1 MSTTSTTAASTAS
14 PTYFTG
20 VSTYASDLQ
29 QVITR
34 AVSIASMPL
43 QLMQDRL
50 QDLDNQQSAL
60 SGLDST
66 FSSLQSAIAGIST
79 ALGPSSYSASS
90 SSSAISA
97 TVSSGA
103 LEGSYSV
110 DVTSLGSYSTS
121 VSDPSLP
128 AVADPSSS
136 SISTASKY
144 TLTVNGTTTTITP
157 AGSSLM
163 DLAQAINSASAGVQ
177 ASIVNTGSSY
187 RLVVRSTNLA
197 GDSIQLNDGSQ
208 DLLDTLTTGAPATY
222 DISGLGSATQPI
234 DSSSRTV
241 TLAPGVTINLL
252 QQTATGQPA
261 TITVSRDTSGV
272 STAISS
278 FVDAY
283 NAAVEALNQQVGQ
296 SGGALSGQSTI
307 SDLRNAMRQITQYA
321 GTSGGVTLL
330 SQLGI
335 SMDDTGQLTFDSS
348 QFSSANAS
356 DLDQFLGSATGGG
369 FLQTA
374 TNALTAIE
382 DPTTGYIPTATSDVN
397 NEITQENSQITQ
409 EQQKISDLQTTLTQ
423 QMATADATIASLE
436 NQKNYITNLFTAMI
450 NENNNGTG
458 VSSY

>member
-1 MSTTSTTAASTAS
+1 MSTTSTAS

-43 QLMQDRL
+43 QLMQNQL
-50 QDLDNQQSAL
+50 QNLDDQQSAL
-60 SGLDST
+60 SGLGST
-66 FSSLQSAIAGIST
+66 FSALQSAIAGIGT
-79 ALGPSSYSASS
+79 ALGPSSYSATS

-97 TVSSGA
+97 SVSSGA

-110 DVTSLGSYSTS
+110 DVTDLGSYSTS

-136 SISTASKY
+136 SISASSTY

-163 DLAQAINSASAGVQ
+163 DLAQAINSAPAGVQ
-177 ASIVNTGSSY
+177 ASVVNTGSSY
-187 RLVVRSTNLA
+187 SLVVRSTNLA

-208 DLLDTLTTGAPATY
+208 DLLDTLTTGTPAIY

-252 QQTATGQPA
+252 QQTPSGQPA
-261 TITVSRDTSGV
+261 TVTVSRDTSGV

-296 SGGALSGQSTI
+296 SGGALSGDSTI
-307 SDLRNAMRQITQYA
+307 SDLRNSLRQITQYS

-330 SQLGI
+330 SQMGI
-335 SMDDTGQLTFDSS
+335 SMDDTGELTFDAS
-348 QFSSANAS
+348 QFSSVSAT

-374 TNALTAIE
+374 TNAMTAVE
-382 DPTTGYIPTATSDVN
+382 DPTTGFIPTATNDVN
-397 NEITQENSQITQ
+397 GQITQENKQITA
-409 EQQKISDLQTTLTQ
+409 EEQKISDLQSTLTQ

-436 NQKNYITNLFTAMI
+436 QQKDYITNLFTAMI
-450 NENNNGTG
+450 NENDNGTG
-458 VSSY
+458 VSSD

>member
-1 MSTTSTTAASTAS
+1 MSTPTAS
-14 PTYFTG
+14 ANYFTG
-20 VSTYASDLQ
+20 VSSYASDLQ

-34 AVSIASMPL
+34 SVSIASLPL
-43 QLMQDRL
+43 QLMQSHL
-50 QDLDNQQSAL
+50 QSLDNQQSAL
-60 SGLDST
+60 SGLDTT
-66 FSSLQSAIAGIST
+66 FTALQNAIAGIGT
-79 ALGPSSYSASS
+79 ALGPSSYSATS

-97 TVSSGA
+97 SVSSGA

-110 DVTSLGSYSTS
+110 DVISLGSYSTS

-128 AVADPSSS
+128 AVADPNSS
-136 SISTASKY
+136 SISASSTY
-144 TLTVNGTTTTITP
+144 TLTVNGKTTTITP

-177 ASIVNTGSSY
+177 ASIVNAGSSY

-222 DISGLGSATQPI
+222 DISGLGGATQPI

-252 QQTATGQPA
+252 QQTPSGQPA
-261 TITVSRDTSGV
+261 TVTVSRDTSGV
-272 STAISS
+272 GSAISS

-283 NAAVEALNQQVGQ
+283 NAAVNALNQQVGQ

-307 SDLRNAMRQITQYA
+307 STLRNAMRQITQYT
-321 GTSGGVTLL
+321 GSSGGVTLL
-330 SQLGI
+330 SQMGVEL
-335 SMDDTGQLTFDSS
+335 DKTGKLTFDAS
-348 QFSSANAS
+348 QFSSVSAT

-374 TNALTAIE
+374 TNAMTAVE
-382 DPTTGYIPTATSDVN
+382 DPTAGFIPAATNDVN
-397 NEITQENSQITQ
+397 GQITQENDLITQ
-409 EQQKISDLQTTLTQ
+409 ETQKITDLQTSLIQ
-423 QMATADATIASLE
+423 QMATADATIAALE
-436 NQKNYITNLFTAMI
+436 NQKNYITNLFTAMM
-450 NENNNGTG
+450 NNGTDGSG
-458 VSSY
+458 VKSY

>member
-1 MSTTSTTAASTAS
+1 MSTTPTAS
-14 PTYFTG
+14 ATYFTG

-43 QLMQDRL
+43 TLMQNQL
-50 QDLDNQQSAL
+50 QSLNNQQSAL

-66 FSSLQSAIAGIST
+66 FTALQNAIAGIGT
-79 ALGPSSYSASS
+79 ALGPSSYSATS
-90 SSSAISA
+90 SSSAVSA
-97 TVSSGA
+97 SVSSAA
-103 LEGSYSV
+103 LEGSYAV

-128 AVADPSSS
+128 AVADPNSS
-136 SISTASKY
+136 SISTASSY
-144 TLTVNGTTTTITP
+144 TLTVNGKTTTITP

-187 RLVVRSTNLA
+187 SLIVRSTNLA

-222 DISGLGSATQPI
+222 DISGLGGATQPI

-261 TITVSRDTSGV
+261 TITVSRNTSGV
-272 STAISS
+272 GTAISS

-283 NAAVEALNQQVGQ
+283 NSAVDALNQQVGQ
-296 SGGALSGQSTI
+296 NGGALSGQSTI
-307 SDLRNAMRQITQYA
+307 SDLRNSMRQITQYT
-321 GTSGGVTLL
+321 GSSGGLTLL
-330 SQLGI
+330 SQMGI
-335 SMDDTGQLTFDSS
+335 GLDNTGKLTFDAS
-348 QFSSANAS
+348 QFDSASAN
-356 DLDQFLGSATGGG
+356 DLQVFLGSAAGGG
-369 FLQTA
+369 FLKTA
-374 TNALTAIE
+374 TDALNSIE
-382 DPTTGYIPTATSDVN
+382 DPTTGSIKTAIKTVTG
-397 NEITQENSQITQ
+397 EVTQENDLITQ
-409 EQQKISDLQTTLTQ
+409 EQQKITDLQSTLTQ
-423 QMATADATIASLE
+423 QMAAADAIIASLE
-436 NQKNYITNLFTAMI
+436 SQKNYITNLFTAMI
-450 NENNNGTG
+450 NGGTNGTG

>member
-1 MSTTSTTAASTAS
+1 MSTTPTAS
-14 PTYFTG
+14 ATYFTG

-43 QLMQDRL
+43 TLMQNQL
-50 QDLDNQQSAL
+50 QSLNNQQSAL

-66 FSSLQSAIAGIST
+66 FTALQNAIAGIGN
-79 ALGPSSYSASS
+79 ALGPSSYSATS

-97 TVSSGA
+97 SVSSAA

-121 VSDPSLP
+121 ISDPSLP
-128 AVADPSSS
+128 AVADPNSS
-136 SISTASKY
+136 SISTASSY
-144 TLTVNGTTTTITP
+144 TLTVNGKTTTITP
-157 AGSSLM
+157 AGGSLM

-177 ASIVNTGSSY
+177 ASIVNAGSSY

-222 DISGLGSATQPI
+222 DISGLGGATQPI

-252 QQTATGQPA
+252 QQTAAGQPA
-261 TITVSRDTSGV
+261 TVTVSRDTSGAA
-272 STAISS
+272 SAISS

-283 NAAVEALNQQVGQ
+283 NAAVDALNQQVGQ

-307 SDLRNAMRQITQYA
+307 SDLRNAMRQITQYS

-330 SQLGI
+330 SQMGI
-335 SMDDTGQLTFDSS
+335 TMDDTGELTFDAS
-348 QFSSANAS
+348 QFSSVSAS

-374 TNALTAIE
+374 TNTMNAVE
-382 DPTTGYIPTATSDVN
+382 DPTTGFIPTATNDVN
-397 NEITQENSQITQ
+397 GEITQENDLITQ
-409 EQQKISDLQTTLTQ
+409 EQQKITDLQNTLTQ
-423 QMATADATIASLE
+423 QMAAADATIASLE
-436 NQKNYITNLFTAMI
+436 QQKDYITNLFTAMI
-450 NENNNGTG
+450 NENTNGTG

>member
-1 MSTTSTTAASTAS
+1 MSTTPTAS
-14 PTYFTG
+14 ATYLTG

-43 QLMQDRL
+43 TLMQNQL
-50 QDLDNQQSAL
+50 QSLNNQQSAL

-66 FSSLQSAIAGIST
+66 FTALQNAIAGIGN
-79 ALGPSSYSASS
+79 ALGPSSYSATS

-97 TVSSGA
+97 SVSSAA

-121 VSDPSLP
+121 ISDPSLP
-128 AVADPSSS
+128 AVADPNSS
-136 SISTASKY
+136 SISTASSY
-144 TLTVNGTTTTITP
+144 TLTVNGKTTTITP
-157 AGSSLM
+157 AGGSLM

-177 ASIVNTGSSY
+177 ASIVNAGSSY

-222 DISGLGSATQPI
+222 DISGLGGATQPI

-252 QQTATGQPA
+252 QQTAAGQPA
-261 TITVSRDTSGV
+261 TVTVSRDTSGAA
-272 STAISS
+272 SAISS

-283 NAAVEALNQQVGQ
+283 NAAVDALNQQVGQ

-307 SDLRNAMRQITQYA
+307 SDLRNAMRQITQYS

-330 SQLGI
+330 SQMGI
-335 SMDDTGQLTFDSS
+335 TMDDTGKLTFDSS
-348 QFSSANAS
+348 QFSSVSAS

-374 TNALTAIE
+374 TNTMNAVE
-382 DPTTGYIPTATSDVN
+382 DPTTGFIPTATNDVN
-397 NEITQENSQITQ
+397 GEITQENDLITQ
-409 EQQKISDLQTTLTQ
+409 
-423 QMATADATIASLE
+423 
-436 NQKNYITNLFTAMI
+436 
-450 NENNNGTG
+450 
-458 VSSY
+458 

>member
-1 MSTTSTTAASTAS
+1 MSTTSTAS

-43 QLMQDRL
+43 QLMQYQL
-50 QDLDNQQSAL
+50 QNLDGRQSAL
-60 SGLDST
+60 SGLEST
-66 FSSLQSAIAGIST
+66 FSTLQSAIAGIAT
-79 ALGPSSYSASS
+79 ALGPSSYSATSS
-90 SSSAISA
+90 SNAINAS
-97 TVSSGA
+97 VGSGA

-110 DVTSLGSYSTS
+110 DVTDLGSYSTS

-136 SISTASKY
+136 SISTSSTY

-177 ASIVNTGSSY
+177 ASVVNTGSSY
-187 RLVVRSTNLA
+187 SLVVRSTNLA

-208 DLLDTLTTGAPATY
+208 DLLDTLTTGTPAIY

-252 QQTATGQPA
+252 QQTPSGQPA
-261 TITVSRDTSGV
+261 TVTVSRDTSGV

-283 NAAVEALNQQVGQ
+283 NAAVAALNQQVGQ
-296 SGGALSGQSTI
+296 SGGALSGDSTI
-307 SDLRNAMRQITQYA
+307 SDLRNSLRQITQYS

-330 SQLGI
+330 SQMGI
-335 SMDDTGQLTFDSS
+335 SMDDTGELTFDAS
-348 QFSSANAS
+348 QFSSVSAS

-374 TNALTAIE
+374 TNAMTAVE
-382 DPTTGYIPTATSDVN
+382 DPTTGFIPTATSDVN
-397 NEITQENSQITQ
+397 GQITQENNLITA
-409 EQQKISDLQTTLTQ
+409 EEQKISDLQSTLTQ

-436 NQKNYITNLFTAMI
+436 QQKDYITNLFTAMM
-450 NENNNGTG
+450 NNGTDGSG
-458 VSSY
+458 VKSY

>member
-1 MSTTSTTAASTAS
+1 MSTTPTAS
-14 PTYFTG
+14 ATYFTG
-20 VSTYASDLQ
+20 VSSYASDLQ

-34 AVSIASMPL
+34 SVAIASMPL
-43 QLMQDRL
+43 TLMQNQL
-50 QDLDNQQSAL
+50 QNLSSQQSAL

-66 FSSLQSAIAGIST
+66 FTALQNAIAGIGN
-79 ALGPSSYSASS
+79 ALGPCSYSATS

-97 TVSSGA
+97 LVSSAA

-128 AVADPSSS
+128 AVADPNSS
-136 SISTASKY
+136 SISTASSY
-144 TLTVNGTTTTITP
+144 TLTVNGKTTTITP
-157 AGSSLM
+157 AGGSLM

-222 DISGLGSATQPI
+222 DISGLGGATQPI

-252 QQTATGQPA
+252 QQTAAGQPA
-261 TITVSRDTSGV
+261 TVTVSRDTSGAA
-272 STAISS
+272 SAISS

-283 NAAVEALNQQVGQ
+283 NAAVDALNQQVGQ

-307 SDLRNAMRQITQYA
+307 SDLRNAMRQITQYS

-330 SQLGI
+330 SQMGI
-335 SMDDTGQLTFDSS
+335 SMDDTGKLTFDAS
-348 QFSSANAS
+348 QFSSVNAS

-374 TNALTAIE
+374 TNAMNAVE
-382 DPTTGYIPTATSDVN
+382 DPTTGFIPTATNDVN
-397 NEITQENSQITQ
+397 GEITQENNVITQ
-409 EQQKISDLQTTLTQ
+409 EQQKISDLQSTLTQ
-423 QMATADATIASLE
+423 QMAAADATIASLE
-436 NQKNYITNLFTAMI
+436 SQKNYITNLFTAMI
-450 NENNNGTG
+450 NENTNGTG

>member
-1 MSTTSTTAASTAS
+1 MSTTATAPA
-14 PTYFTG
+14 TYFTG

-43 QLMQDRL
+43 TLMQNQL
-50 QDLDNQQSAL
+50 QSLNNQQSAL

-66 FSSLQSAIAGIST
+66 FTALQNAIAGIGN
-79 ALGPSSYSASS
+79 ALGPSSYSATS

-97 TVSSGA
+97 SVSSAA

-121 VSDPSLP
+121 ISDPSLP
-128 AVADPSSS
+128 AVADPNSS
-136 SISTASKY
+136 SISTASSY
-144 TLTVNGTTTTITP
+144 TLTVNGKTTTITP
-157 AGSSLM
+157 AGGSLM

-177 ASIVNTGSSY
+177 ASIVNAGSSY

-222 DISGLGSATQPI
+222 DISGLGGATQPI

-252 QQTATGQPA
+252 QQTAAGQPA
-261 TITVSRDTSGV
+261 TVTVSRDTSGAA
-272 STAISS
+272 SAISS

-283 NAAVEALNQQVGQ
+283 NAAVDALNQQVGQ

-307 SDLRNAMRQITQYA
+307 SDLRNAMRQITQYS

-330 SQLGI
+330 SQMGI
-335 SMDDTGQLTFDSS
+335 TMDDTGKLTFDSS
-348 QFSSANAS
+348 QFSSVSAS

-374 TNALTAIE
+374 TNTMNAVE
-382 DPTTGYIPTATSDVN
+382 DPTTGFIPTATNDVN
-397 NEITQENSQITQ
+397 GEITQENDLITQ
-409 EQQKISDLQTTLTQ
+409 EQQKITDLQNTLTQ
-423 QMATADATIASLE
+423 QMAAADATIASLE
-436 NQKNYITNLFTAMI
+436 QQKDYITNLFTAMI
-450 NENNNGTG
+450 NENTNGTG

>member
-1 MSTTSTTAASTAS
+1 MSTTATGSTN
-14 PTYFTG
+14 YFTG
-20 VSTYASDLQ
+20 VSSYASDLQ

-34 AVSIASMPL
+34 SVAIASMPL
-43 QLMQDRL
+43 QLMQSQL
-50 QDLDNQQSAL
+50 QSLDNQQSAL

-66 FSSLQSAIAGIST
+66 FTALQNAIAGIGS
-79 ALGPSSYSASS
+79 ALGPSSYSATS
-90 SSSAISA
+90 SSSAVSA
-97 TVSSGA
+97 SVSSAA
-103 LEGSYSV
+103 LEGSYAV

-121 VSDPSLP
+121 ISDPLLP
-128 AVADPSSS
+128 AVADPNSS
-136 SISTASKY
+136 SISTASSY
-144 TLTVNGTTTTITP
+144 TLTVNGKTTTITP

-177 ASIVNTGSSY
+177 ASIVNAGSSY

-208 DLLDTLTTGAPATY
+208 DLLDTLATGAPATY
-222 DISGLGSATQPI
+222 DISGLGGATQPI

-261 TITVSRDTSGV
+261 TVTVSRDTSGAA
-272 STAISS
+272 SAISS

-283 NAAVEALNQQVGQ
+283 NAAVDALNQQVGQ
-296 SGGALSGQSTI
+296 SGGALSGESTI
-307 SDLRNAMRQITQYA
+307 SDLRNAMRQITQYS

-330 SQLGI
+330 SQMGI
-335 SMDDTGQLTFDSS
+335 SMDDTGKLTFDAS
-348 QFSSANAS
+348 QFSSVSAS
-356 DLDQFLGSATGGG
+356 NLDQFLGSATGGG

-374 TNALTAIE
+374 TNAMNAVE
-382 DPTTGYIPTATSDVN
+382 DPTTGFIPTATNDVN
-397 NEITQENSQITQ
+397 GEITQENNLITA
-409 EQQKISDLQTTLTQ
+409 EQQKIATLQSTLTQ

-436 NQKNYITNLFTAMI
+436 QQKNYITNLFTAMI
-450 NENNNGTG
+450 NENTNGTG

>member
-1 MSTTSTTAASTAS
+1 MSTTPTAS
-14 PTYFTG
+14 ATYLTG

-43 QLMQDRL
+43 TLMQNQL
-50 QDLDNQQSAL
+50 QSLNNQQSAL

-66 FSSLQSAIAGIST
+66 FTALQNAIAGIGN
-79 ALGPSSYSASS
+79 ALGPSSYSATS

-97 TVSSGA
+97 SVSSAA

-121 VSDPSLP
+121 ISDPSLP
-128 AVADPSSS
+128 AVADPNSS
-136 SISTASKY
+136 SISTASSY
-144 TLTVNGTTTTITP
+144 TLTVNGKTTTITP
-157 AGSSLM
+157 AGGSLM

-177 ASIVNTGSSY
+177 ASIVNAGSSY

-222 DISGLGSATQPI
+222 DISGLGGATQPI

-252 QQTATGQPA
+252 QQTAAGQPA
-261 TITVSRDTSGV
+261 TVTVSRDTSGAA
-272 STAISS
+272 SAISS

-283 NAAVEALNQQVGQ
+283 NAAVDALNQQVGQ

-307 SDLRNAMRQITQYA
+307 SDLRNAMRQITQYS

-330 SQLGI
+330 SQMGI
-335 SMDDTGQLTFDSS
+335 TMDDTGKLTFDSS
-348 QFSSANAS
+348 QFSSVSAS

-374 TNALTAIE
+374 TNTMNAVE
-382 DPTTGYIPTATSDVN
+382 DPTTGFIPTATNDVN
-397 NEITQENSQITQ
+397 GEITQENDLITQ
-409 EQQKISDLQTTLTQ
+409 EQQKITDLQNTLTQ
-423 QMATADATIASLE
+423 QMAAADATIASLE
-436 NQKNYITNLFTAMI
+436 QQKDYITNLFTAMI
-450 NENNNGTG
+450 NENTNGTG

>member
-1 MSTTSTTAASTAS
+1 MSTPTAS
-14 PTYFTG
+14 ANYFTG
-20 VSTYASDLQ
+20 VSSYASDLQ

-34 AVSIASMPL
+34 SVSIASLPL
-43 QLMQDRL
+43 QLMQSHL
-50 QDLDNQQSAL
+50 QSLDNQQSAL
-60 SGLDST
+60 SGLDTT
-66 FSSLQSAIAGIST
+66 FTALQNAIAGIGT
-79 ALGPSSYSASS
+79 ALGPSSYSATS

-97 TVSSGA
+97 SVSSGA

-110 DVTSLGSYSTS
+110 DVISLGSYSTS

-128 AVADPSSS
+128 AVADPNSS
-136 SISTASKY
+136 SISASSTY
-144 TLTVNGTTTTITP
+144 TLTVNGKTTTITP

-177 ASIVNTGSSY
+177 ASIVNAGSSY

-222 DISGLGSATQPI
+222 DISGLGGATQPI

-252 QQTATGQPA
+252 QQTPSGQPA
-261 TITVSRDTSGV
+261 TVTVSRDTSGV
-272 STAISS
+272 GSAISS

-283 NAAVEALNQQVGQ
+283 NAAVNALNQQVGQ

-307 SDLRNAMRQITQYA
+307 STLRNAMRQITQYT
-321 GTSGGVTLL
+321 GSSGGVTLL
-330 SQLGI
+330 SQMGVEL
-335 SMDDTGQLTFDSS
+335 DKTGKLTFDAS
-348 QFSSANAS
+348 QFSSVSAT

-374 TNALTAIE
+374 TNAMTAVE
-382 DPTTGYIPTATSDVN
+382 DPTTGFIPAATNDVN
-397 NEITQENSQITQ
+397 GQITQENDLITQ
-409 EQQKISDLQTTLTQ
+409 ETQKITDLQTSLIQ
-423 QMATADATIASLE
+423 QMATADATIAALE
-436 NQKNYITNLFTAMI
+436 NQKNYITNLFTAMM
-450 NENNNGTG
+450 NNGTDG
-458 VSSY
+458 

>member
-1 MSTTSTTAASTAS
+1 MSTPTAS
-14 PTYFTG
+14 ANYFTG
-20 VSTYASDLQ
+20 VSSYASDLQ

-34 AVSIASMPL
+34 SVSIASLPL
-43 QLMQDRL
+43 QLMQSHL
-50 QDLDNQQSAL
+50 QSLDNQQSAL
-60 SGLDST
+60 SGLDTT
-66 FSSLQSAIAGIST
+66 FTALQNAIAGIGT
-79 ALGPSSYSASS
+79 ALGPSSYSATS

-97 TVSSGA
+97 SVSSGA

-110 DVTSLGSYSTS
+110 DVISLGSYSTS

-128 AVADPSSS
+128 AVADPNSS
-136 SISTASKY
+136 SISASSTY
-144 TLTVNGTTTTITP
+144 TLTVNGKTTTITP

-177 ASIVNTGSSY
+177 ASIVNAGSSY

-222 DISGLGSATQPI
+222 DISGLGGATQPI

-252 QQTATGQPA
+252 QQTPSGQPA
-261 TITVSRDTSGV
+261 TVTVSRDTSGV
-272 STAISS
+272 GSAISS

-283 NAAVEALNQQVGQ
+283 NAAVNALNQQVGQ

-307 SDLRNAMRQITQYA
+307 STLRNAMRQITQYT
-321 GTSGGVTLL
+321 GSSGGVTLL
-330 SQLGI
+330 SQMGVEL
-335 SMDDTGQLTFDSS
+335 DKTGKLTFDAS
-348 QFSSANAS
+348 QFSSVSAT

-374 TNALTAIE
+374 TNAMTAVE
-382 DPTTGYIPTATSDVN
+382 DPTTGFIPAATNDVN
-397 NEITQENSQITQ
+397 GQITQENDLITQ
-409 EQQKISDLQTTLTQ
+409 ETQKITDLQTSLIQ
-423 QMATADATIASLE
+423 QMATADATIAALE
-436 NQKNYITNLFTAMI
+436 NQKNYITNLFTAMM
-450 NENNNGTG
+450 NNGTDGSG
-458 VSSY
+458 VKSY

>member
-1 MSTTSTTAASTAS
+1 MSTSSTAS

-34 AVSIASMPL
+34 AVAIASMPL
-43 QLMQDRL
+43 QLMQDQL
-50 QDLDNQQSAL
+50 QNLDNQQSTL

-66 FSSLQSAIAGIST
+66 FSSLQSAIAGIGT
-79 ALGPSSYSASS
+79 ALGPSSYSATS

-97 TVSSGA
+97 SVSSEA
-103 LEGSYSV
+103 LEGSYAV

-136 SISTASKY
+136 SISTASTY
-144 TLTVNGTTTTITP
+144 TLTVNGKTTTITP
-157 AGSSLM
+157 AGNSLM
-163 DLAQAINSASAGVQ
+163 DLAQAINTASAGVQ
-177 ASIVNTGSSY
+177 ASVVNTGSSY
-187 RLVVRSTNLA
+187 SLVVRSTNLA

-234 DSSSRTV
+234 DSNSRTV
-241 TLAPGVTINLL
+241 TLAPGVTIDLL
-252 QQTATGQPA
+252 QQTAAGQPA
-261 TITVSRDTSGV
+261 TVTVSRDTSGV
-272 STAISS
+272 GTAISS

-296 SGGALSGQSTI
+296 SGGALSGESTI
-307 SDLRNAMRQITQYA
+307 SDLRNSLRQITQYS

-330 SQLGI
+330 SQMGL
-335 SMDDTGQLTFDSS
+335 SLDDSGELTFDSS
-348 QFSSANAS
+348 QFSSVSAS
-356 DLDQFLGSATGGG
+356 NLDQFLGSATGGG

-374 TNALTAIE
+374 TNAMNAVE
-382 DPTTGYIPTATSDVN
+382 DPTTGFIPTATTDVN
-397 NEITQENSQITQ
+397 GQITQENNLITA
-409 EQQKISDLQTTLTQ
+409 EQQKISTLQSTLTQ

-436 NQKNYITNLFTAMI
+436 QQKDYITNLFTAMI
-450 NENNNGTG
+450 NQNDNGTG
-458 VSSY
+458 VSSD

>member
-1 MSTTSTTAASTAS
+1 MSTTPTAS
-14 PTYFTG
+14 ATYFTG

-43 QLMQDRL
+43 TLMQNQL
-50 QDLDNQQSAL
+50 QSLNNQQSAL

-66 FSSLQSAIAGIST
+66 FTALQNAIAGIGN
-79 ALGPSSYSASS
+79 ALGPSSYSATS

-97 TVSSGA
+97 SVSSAA

-121 VSDPSLP
+121 ISDPSLP
-128 AVADPSSS
+128 AVADPNSS
-136 SISTASKY
+136 SISTASSY
-144 TLTVNGTTTTITP
+144 TLTVNGKTTTITP
-157 AGSSLM
+157 AGGSLM

-177 ASIVNTGSSY
+177 ASIVNAGSSY
-187 RLVVRSTNLA
+187 SLIVRSTNLA

-222 DISGLGSATQPI
+222 DISGLGGATQPI

-252 QQTATGQPA
+252 QQTAAGQPA
-261 TITVSRDTSGV
+261 TVTVSRDTSGAA
-272 STAISS
+272 SAISS

-283 NAAVEALNQQVGQ
+283 NAAVDALNQQVGQ

-307 SDLRNAMRQITQYA
+307 SDLRNAMRQITQYS

-330 SQLGI
+330 SQMGI
-335 SMDDTGQLTFDSS
+335 TMDDTGKLTFDSS
-348 QFSSANAS
+348 QFSSVSAS

-374 TNALTAIE
+374 TNTMNAVE
-382 DPTTGYIPTATSDVN
+382 DPTTGFIPTATNDVN
-397 NEITQENSQITQ
+397 GEITQENDLITQ
-409 EQQKISDLQTTLTQ
+409 EQQKITDLQNTLTQ
-423 QMATADATIASLE
+423 QMAAADATIASLE
-436 NQKNYITNLFTAMI
+436 QQKDYITNLFTAMI
-450 NENNNGTG
+450 NENTNGTG

>member
-1 MSTTSTTAASTAS
+1 MSTTPTAS
-14 PTYFTG
+14 ATYFTG

-43 QLMQDRL
+43 TLMQNQL
-50 QDLDNQQSAL
+50 QSLNNQQSAL

-66 FSSLQSAIAGIST
+66 FTALQNAIAGIGN
-79 ALGPSSYSASS
+79 ALGPSSYSATS

-97 TVSSGA
+97 SVSSAA

-121 VSDPSLP
+121 ISDPSLP
-128 AVADPSSS
+128 AVADPNSS
-136 SISTASKY
+136 SISTASSY
-144 TLTVNGTTTTITP
+144 TLTVNGKTTTITP
-157 AGSSLM
+157 AGGSLM

-177 ASIVNTGSSY
+177 ASIVNAGSSY

-222 DISGLGSATQPI
+222 DISGLGGATQPI

-252 QQTATGQPA
+252 QQTAAGQPA
-261 TITVSRDTSGV
+261 TVTVSRDTSGAA
-272 STAISS
+272 SAISS

-283 NAAVEALNQQVGQ
+283 NAAVDALNQQVGQ
-296 SGGALSGQSTI
+296 SGGALSGESTI
-307 SDLRNAMRQITQYA
+307 SDLRNAMRQITQYS

-330 SQLGI
+330 SQMGI
-335 SMDDTGQLTFDSS
+335 TMDDTGKLTFDSS
-348 QFSSANAS
+348 QFSSVSAS

-374 TNALTAIE
+374 TNTMNAVE
-382 DPTTGYIPTATSDVN
+382 DPTTGFIPTATNDVN
-397 NEITQENSQITQ
+397 GEITQENDLITQ
-409 EQQKISDLQTTLTQ
+409 EQQKITDLQNTLTQ
-423 QMATADATIASLE
+423 QMAAADATIASLE
-436 NQKNYITNLFTAMI
+436 QQKDYITNLFTAMI
-450 NENNNGTG
+450 NENTNGTG

>member
-1 MSTTSTTAASTAS
+1 MSTTPTAS
-14 PTYFTG
+14 ATYFTG

-43 QLMQDRL
+43 TLMQNQL
-50 QDLDNQQSAL
+50 QSLNNQQSAL

-66 FSSLQSAIAGIST
+66 FTALQNAIAGIGN
-79 ALGPSSYSASS
+79 ALGPSSYSATS

-97 TVSSGA
+97 SVSSAA

-121 VSDPSLP
+121 ISDPSLP
-128 AVADPSSS
+128 AVADPNSS
-136 SISTASKY
+136 SISTASSY
-144 TLTVNGTTTTITP
+144 TLTVNGKTTTITP
-157 AGSSLM
+157 AGGSLM

-177 ASIVNTGSSY
+177 ASIVNAGSSY

-222 DISGLGSATQPI
+222 DISGLGGATQPI

-252 QQTATGQPA
+252 QQTAAGQPA
-261 TITVSRDTSGV
+261 TVTVSRDTSGAA
-272 STAISS
+272 SAISS

-283 NAAVEALNQQVGQ
+283 NAAVDALNQQVGQ

-307 SDLRNAMRQITQYA
+307 SDLRNAMRQITQYS

-330 SQLGI
+330 SQMGI
-335 SMDDTGQLTFDSS
+335 TMDDTGKLTFDSS
-348 QFSSANAS
+348 QFSSVSAS

-374 TNALTAIE
+374 TNTMNAVE
-382 DPTTGYIPTATSDVN
+382 DPTTGFIPTATNDVN
-397 NEITQENSQITQ
+397 GEITQENDLITQ
-409 EQQKISDLQTTLTQ
+409 EQQKITDLQNTLTQ
-423 QMATADATIASLE
+423 QMAAADATIASLE
-436 NQKNYITNLFTAMI
+436 QQKDYITNLFTAMI
-450 NENNNGTG
+450 NENTNGTG

>member
-1 MSTTSTTAASTAS
+1 MSTTPTAS
-14 PTYFTG
+14 ATYFTG

-43 QLMQDRL
+43 TLMQNQL
-50 QDLDNQQSAL
+50 QSLNNQQSAL

-66 FSSLQSAIAGIST
+66 FTALQNAIAGIGT
-79 ALGPSSYSASS
+79 ALGPSSYSATS
-90 SSSAISA
+90 SSSAVSA
-97 TVSSGA
+97 SVSSAA
-103 LEGSYSV
+103 LEGSYAV

-128 AVADPSSS
+128 AVADPNSS
-136 SISTASKY
+136 SISTASSY
-144 TLTVNGTTTTITP
+144 TLTVNGKTTTITP

-187 RLVVRSTNLA
+187 SLIVRSTNLA

-222 DISGLGSATQPI
+222 DISGLGGATQPI

-261 TITVSRDTSGV
+261 TVTVSRDTSGAA
-272 STAISS
+272 SAISS

-283 NAAVEALNQQVGQ
+283 NAAVDALNQQVGQ
-296 SGGALSGQSTI
+296 SGGALSGESTI
-307 SDLRNAMRQITQYA
+307 SDLRNAMRQITQYS

-330 SQLGI
+330 SQMGI
-335 SMDDTGQLTFDSS
+335 SMDDTGKLTFDAS
-348 QFSSANAS
+348 QFGSASAN
-356 DLDQFLGSATGGG
+356 DLQVFLGSATGGG

-374 TNALTAIE
+374 TNAMNAVE
-382 DPTTGYIPTATSDVN
+382 DPTTGFIPTATNDVN
-397 NEITQENSQITQ
+397 GEITQENNLITA
-409 EQQKISDLQTTLTQ
+409 EQQKIATLQSTLTQ

-436 NQKNYITNLFTAMI
+436 QQKNYITNLFTAMI
-450 NENNNGTG
+450 NENTNGTG

>member
-1 MSTTSTTAASTAS
+1 MSTTPTAS
-14 PTYFTG
+14 ATYFTG
-20 VSTYASDLQ
+20 VSSYASDLQ

-34 AVSIASMPL
+34 SVAIASMPL
-43 QLMQDRL
+43 SLMQTQL
-50 QDLDNQQSAL
+50 QSLDNQQSAL
-60 SGLDST
+60 NGLDTT
-66 FSSLQSAIAGIST
+66 FTALQNAISGIGT
-79 ALGPSSYSASS
+79 TLGPSSYSATS

-97 TVSSGA
+97 LVSSAA
-103 LEGSYSV
+103 LEGTYSV

-121 VSDPSLP
+121 ISDPSLP
-128 AVADPSSS
+128 AVADPNSS
-136 SISTASKY
+136 SISTASAY
-144 TLTVNGTTTTITP
+144 TLTVNGKTTTITP

-163 DLAQAINSASAGVQ
+163 DLAHAINSAAAGVQ

-187 RLVVRSTNLA
+187 RLVVRSTDLA

-222 DISGLGSATQPI
+222 DISGLGGATQPI

-252 QQTATGQPA
+252 QQTAAGQPA
-261 TITVSRDTSGV
+261 TVTVSRDTSGAA
-272 STAISS
+272 SAISS

-283 NAAVEALNQQVGQ
+283 NAAVDALNQQVGQ

-307 SDLRNAMRQITQYA
+307 SDLRNAMRQITQYS

-335 SMDDTGQLTFDSS
+335 SMDDTGKLTFDAS
-348 QFSSANAS
+348 QFSSVNAS

-374 TNALTAIE
+374 TNAMNAVE
-382 DPTTGYIPTATSDVN
+382 DPTTGFIPTATNDVN
-397 NEITQENSQITQ
+397 GEITQENNVITQ
-409 EQQKISDLQTTLTQ
+409 EQQKISDLQSTLTQ
-423 QMATADATIASLE
+423 HMAAADATIASLE
-436 NQKNYITNLFTAMI
+436 SQKNYITNLFTAMI
-450 NENNNGTG
+450 NENTNGTG

>member
-1 MSTTSTTAASTAS
+1 MSTTPTAS
-14 PTYFTG
+14 ATYFTG

-43 QLMQDRL
+43 TLMQNQL
-50 QDLDNQQSAL
+50 QSLNNQQSAL

-66 FSSLQSAIAGIST
+66 FTALQNAIAGIGN
-79 ALGPSSYSASS
+79 ALGPSSYSATS

-97 TVSSGA
+97 SVSSAA

-121 VSDPSLP
+121 ISDPSLP
-128 AVADPSSS
+128 AVADPNSS
-136 SISTASKY
+136 SISTASSY
-144 TLTVNGTTTTITP
+144 TLTVNGKTTTITP
-157 AGSSLM
+157 AGGSLM

-177 ASIVNTGSSY
+177 ASIVNAGSSY

-222 DISGLGSATQPI
+222 DISGLGGATQPI

-252 QQTATGQPA
+252 QQTAAGQPA
-261 TITVSRDTSGV
+261 TVTVSRDTSGAA
-272 STAISS
+272 SAISS

-283 NAAVEALNQQVGQ
+283 NAAVDALNQQVGQ

-307 SDLRNAMRQITQYA
+307 SDLRNAMRQITQYS

-330 SQLGI
+330 SQMGI
-335 SMDDTGQLTFDSS
+335 TMDDTGKLTFDSS
-348 QFSSANAS
+348 QFSSVSAS

-374 TNALTAIE
+374 TNTMNAVE
-382 DPTTGYIPTATSDVN
+382 DPTTGFIPTATNDVN
-397 NEITQENSQITQ
+397 GEITQENDLITQ
-409 EQQKISDLQTTLTQ
+409 EQQKITDLQNTLTQ

-436 NQKNYITNLFTAMI
+436 QQKDYITNLFTAMI
-450 NENNNGTG
+450 NENTNGTG